1 MGRTAMERGQLAAV
15 AMLAAGMRYFIAGL
29 TSGAIKG

>member
-1 MGRTAMERGQLAAV
+1 LLPVLGLVLLVQKYL
-15 AMLAAGMRYFIAGL
+15 IAGL